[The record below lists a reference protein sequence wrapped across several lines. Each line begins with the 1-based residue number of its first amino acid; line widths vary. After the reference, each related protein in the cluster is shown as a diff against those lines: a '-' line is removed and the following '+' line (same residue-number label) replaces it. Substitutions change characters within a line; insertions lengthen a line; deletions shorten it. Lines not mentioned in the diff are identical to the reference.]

1 VGEVTIIIININ
13 IITTTTTTTTTIIN
27 GCIST
32 ASAPGSL
39 NSSVTSAPVSKR

>member
-1 VGEVTIIIININ
+1 VGEVTIININ
-13 IITTTTTTTTTIIN
+13 IIIIITTITTTIIN